1 MGVRGSGE
9 TLIELLRDEL
19 GLSATEAQLRSPAG
33 VTDDTRLTLFLY
45 AANEDQAARN
55 LRQKESRRE
64 EQFRKSVEAERDRG
78 KLLER
83 RFEEALEK
91 AKEEPPGPPPPRDI
105 DLD

>member
-1 MGVRGSGE
+1 MVSHEPPQKPRQVSD
-9 TLIELLRDEL
+9 L
-19 GLSATEAQLRSPAG
+19 A
-33 VTDDTRLTLFLY
+33 
-45 AANEDQAARN
+45 QAAHN
-55 LRQKESRRE
+55 LRQEESRRE

>member
-1 MGVRGSGE
+1 MVSHEPPQKPRQVSD
-9 TLIELLRDEL
+9 L
-19 GLSATEAQLRSPAG
+19 A
-33 VTDDTRLTLFLY
+33 
-45 AANEDQAARN
+45 QAARN
-55 LRQKESRRE
+55 LQQKESRRE

-91 AKEEPPGPPPPRDI
+91 AKEGPPGPPPPRDI

>member
-1 MGVRGSGE
+1 MVSHEPPPKPRQVSD
-9 TLIELLRDEL
+9 L
-19 GLSATEAQLRSPAG
+19 A
-33 VTDDTRLTLFLY
+33 
-45 AANEDQAARN
+45 QAARN

>member
-1 MGVRGSGE
+1 MVSHEPPQKARQVSD
-9 TLIELLRDEL
+9 L
-19 GLSATEAQLRSPAG
+19 A
-33 VTDDTRLTLFLY
+33 
-45 AANEDQAARN
+45 QAAHN

>member
-1 MGVRGSGE
+1 MVSHEPPQKPRQVSD
-9 TLIELLRDEL
+9 L
-19 GLSATEAQLRSPAG
+19 A
-33 VTDDTRLTLFLY
+33 
-45 AANEDQAARN
+45 QAARN
-55 LRQKESRRE
+55 LQQKESRRE